1 MRSFIE
7 LLCCVILVPQL
18 LFVVCDLVF
27 FDGSRWC
34 TGFGCLV
41 CQRCV
46 GVDTPKFAIYMYCF
60 GRES

>member
-27 FDGSRWC
+27 LMDQG
-34 TGFGCLV
+34 GALALV
-41 CQRCV
+41 
-46 GVDTPKFAIYMYCF
+46 A
-60 GRES
+60 